1 MNTNTKPDTKS
12 AGPDLPSEARA
23 DLAAIMG
30 QVDGEVIPGAEPE
43 PQAPE
48 VDLAGEIAGL
58 VSMGVALLSPMFP
71 SLKDIYTE
79 QAVGAAS
86 GALAGVCQK
95 HGWMQ
100 GGMVGGWGE
109 ELAAVAIVGP
119 LVFATVQG
127 VKGDMQAKRKKAEPD
142 RLAAPV
148 AGEVIAPKVGE
159 KTVTFGGVASADS

>member
-1 MNTNTKPDTKS
+1 MTTKPEKS
-12 AGPDLPSEARA
+12 EVPEMASEARA

-30 QVDGEVIPGAEPE
+30 QVQGEVIPGAEPE
-43 PQAPE
+43 PQAPQ

-71 SLKDIYTE
+71 SLKEIYTE

-86 GALAGVCQK
+86 GALAGVCNK

-127 VKGDMQAKRKKAEPD
+127 VKGDMQAKRKKAEPE
-142 RLAAPV
+142 RLAAPEQGAAVMPV
-148 AGEVIAPKVGE
+148 ASKS
-159 KTVTFGGVASADS
+159 VTFGGVASANS

>member
-1 MNTNTKPDTKS
+1 MSTKPETQS
-12 AGPDLPSEARA
+12 PATELASEARA

-30 QVDGEVIPGAEPE
+30 QVEGEVIPGAEPE

-71 SLKDIYTE
+71 SLKEIYTE

-86 GALAGVCQK
+86 GALAGVCNK
-95 HGWMQ
+95 RGWMQ

-109 ELAAVAIVGP
+109 ELACLAIVGP

-127 VKGDMQAKRKKAEPD
+127 VQGDLAKKRKKPEPE
-142 RLAAPV
+142 RLAAPEQGAAVVPV
-148 AGEVIAPKVGE
+148 ASKS
-159 KTVTFGGVASADS
+159 VTFGGVASANG

>member
-1 MNTNTKPDTKS
+1 MTTKPETQS
-12 AGPDLPSEARA
+12 AGPELASEARA

-30 QVDGEVIPGAEPE
+30 QVEGEVSPGAEPE

-48 VDLAGEIAGL
+48 VDLSGEIAGL

-71 SLKDIYTE
+71 SLREIYTE

-86 GALAGVCQK
+86 TALAGVCNK

-119 LVFATVQG
+119 LVWATVQG
-127 VKGDMQAKRKKAEPD
+127 VQGDLAAKRKKPEPD

-148 AGEVIAPKVGE
+148 HAEVIAPKMAD
-159 KTVTFGGVASADS
+159 KTVTFGGVASANG

>member
-1 MNTNTKPDTKS
+1 MTTKPETG
-12 AGPDLPSEARA
+12 AVPEMASEARA

-30 QVDGEVIPGAEPE
+30 QVKGEVIPGAEPE
-43 PQAPE
+43 PQAPQ

-71 SLKDIYTE
+71 SLKEIYTE

-86 GALAGVCQK
+86 GALAGVCNK

-127 VKGDMQAKRKKAEPD
+127 VKGDMQAKRKKAEPE
-142 RLAAPV
+142 RLAAPEQGAAVMPV
-148 AGEVIAPKVGE
+148 ASKS
-159 KTVTFGGVASADS
+159 VTFGGVASANS

>member
-1 MNTNTKPDTKS
+1 MTTKPETS
-12 AGPDLPSEARA
+12 EVPEMASEARA

-30 QVDGEVIPGAEPE
+30 QVQGEVIPGAEPE
-43 PQAPE
+43 PQAPQ

-58 VSMGVALLSPMFP
+58 VSMGVALLSTMFP
-71 SLKDIYTE
+71 SLKEIYTE

-86 GALAGVCQK
+86 GALAGVCNK
-95 HGWMQ
+95 HGWMK

-127 VKGDMQAKRKKAEPD
+127 VKGDMQAKRKKAEPE
-142 RLAAPV
+142 RLAAPEQGAAVLPV
-148 AGEVIAPKVGE
+148 ASKS
-159 KTVTFGGVASADS
+159 VTFGGVASANS

>member
-1 MNTNTKPDTKS
+1 MNTKPESST
-12 AGPDLPSEARA
+12 LPEMASEARA

-30 QVDGEVIPGAEPE
+30 HVQGEVIPGTEPE

-86 GALAGVCQK
+86 TALAGVCDK

-109 ELAAVAIVGP
+109 ELAAVVIVGP

-127 VKGDMQAKRKKAEPD
+127 VSKDLAAKRQKPEPD
-142 RLAAPV
+142 RLAAPMQ
-148 AGEVIAPKVGE
+148 AEVIAPKMAD
-159 KTVTFGGVASADS
+159 KTVTFGGVASANS

>member
-1 MNTNTKPDTKS
+1 MTTKPETS
-12 AGPDLPSEARA
+12 AVPGMASEARA

-30 QVDGEVIPGAEPE
+30 QVQGEVIPGAEPE
-43 PQAPE
+43 PQAPQ

-71 SLKDIYTE
+71 SLKEIYTE

-127 VKGDMQAKRKKAEPD
+127 VQGDLAKKRKKPEPE
-142 RLAAPV
+142 RLAAPEQGAAVMPV
-148 AGEVIAPKVGE
+148 ASKS
-159 KTVTFGGVASADS
+159 VTFGGVASANG